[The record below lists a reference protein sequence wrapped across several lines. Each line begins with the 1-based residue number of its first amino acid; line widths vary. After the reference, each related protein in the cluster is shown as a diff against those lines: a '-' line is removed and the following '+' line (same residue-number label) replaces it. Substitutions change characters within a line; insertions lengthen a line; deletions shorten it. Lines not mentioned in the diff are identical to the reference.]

1 LSDAASTPEGTAATH
16 DATAEQAVPYPRF
29 AKVNAERKA
38 LADQNEA
45 LQGQL
50 AAHRAAADELAALRA
65 ERSTWA
71 EERELMGQGL
81 TDEEGISLVRHYY
94 GRLPAESRPKSLGE
108 YVASLRVEGAAV
120 PKGLAPFVGA
130 VAAPVAES
138 PQARTMPRSTA
149 TGVAAPAAPTVT
161 AEALRAAREQ
171 AQRSGNWEP
180 VKALQ
185 LAYGQQRR

>member
-1 LSDAASTPEGTAATH
+1 LSDAPATPEATAPAH

-130 VAAPVAES
+130 PAAAVAES

>member
-1 LSDAASTPEGTAATH
+1 MSEATTPEAPAPVT
-16 DATAEQAVPYPRF
+16 DAIAEQAVPYPRF

-45 LQGQL
+45 LQSQL
-50 AAHRAAADELAALRA
+50 AAHRAAADELTALRA

-71 EERELMGQGL
+71 EERELMGQGI
-81 TDEEGISLVRHYY
+81 TDEEGISLARHYY
-94 GRLPAESRPKSLGE
+94 GRLPAESRPKSVGE

-130 VAAPVAES
+130 PAASVAES
-138 PQARTMPRSTA
+138 HQARTMPRSTA

-185 LAYGQQRR
+185 MAYGQQRR

>member
-1 LSDAASTPEGTAATH
+1 LSEATPEAVAT
-16 DATAEQAVPYPRF
+16 DTPSEQAVPYPRF

-45 LQGQL
+45 LQSQL
-50 AAHRAAADELAALRA
+50 ASHRAAAEELAALRA
-65 ERSTWA
+65 ERSTWT
-71 EERELMGQGL
+71 EERELMSQGL

-94 GRLPAESRPKSLGE
+94 GRLPADSRPKTLGE
-108 YVASLRVEGAAV
+108 YVAGLRAEGAQV
-120 PKGLAPFVGA
+120 PKGLAPFVAPPVAA
-130 VAAPVAES
+130 VAEPS
-138 PQARTMPRSTA
+138 QARTMPRSTA
-149 TGVAAPAAPTVT
+149 TGVVAPAAPTVT
-161 AEALRAAREQ
+161 AEALKAAREQ